1 MKVQSGT
8 NEKNKQQL
16 YPFTI
21 GGVKTLAFVIQPGI
35 LLSQPE
41 RYNACYALG
50 YCCSVLVSYLIV
62 VPTGS

>member
-21 GGVKTLAFVIQPGI
+21 GGVKTLAFVIQTRDTPK
-35 LLSQPE
+35 S
-41 RYNACYALG
+41 A
-50 YCCSVLVSYLIV
+50 
-62 VPTGS
+62 